1 MRRLAEYLR
10 SRSPEERRRL
20 VLLGVSTALFVFAA
34 IVGTQP
40 WWTGGFTWWQQRQLE
55 GQLESVPSRAPVASA
70 TIEATRPPSAWDG
83 WAHEDIPYWRRLAD
97 GKTFARLRIPKMG
110 LNVLVVKGTSK
121 ADLEKGP
128 GWLTGTDLPGPKG
141 NTVISGHRTTFLAP
155 FRHLDRLKPGDVIRL
170 ESPYREYRYRVVRA
184 IIVRPS
190 DKVVTRITRQPT
202 LTLSACH
209 PPYSAR
215 FRLIVQATLTRMTR
229 REAENPVRRPPR
241 D

>member
-1 MRRLAEYLR
+1 MRRPVEYLR
-10 SRSPEERRRL
+10 AKSPEERRRL
-20 VLLGVSTALFVFAA
+20 LLLGASTALFVFAA

-40 WWTGGFTWWQQRQLE
+40 WWTGGFTWWQQRQLA
-55 GQLESVPSRAPVASA
+55 GQLESAPRRAPVASA
-70 TIEATRPPSAWDG
+70 TVEATRQPSAWDG
-83 WAHEDIPYWRRLAD
+83 WAHEDIPYWRRLAE

-155 FRHLDRLKPGDVIRL
+155 FRRLDRLKAGDVIRL
-170 ESPYREYRYRVVRA
+170 ESPYREYRYRVVRVLV
-184 IIVRPS
+184 VRPS
-190 DKVVTRITRQPT
+190 DKVVTRMTPEPT

-209 PPYSAR
+209 PPYSAK
-215 FRLIVQATLTRMTR
+215 FRLIVQATLTRVTLR
-229 REAENPVRRPPR
+229 AAEDPAGRPR
-241 D
+241 KN